1 MTSGSDAGSSPAPRD
16 ELHYAYKPSLASL
29 PFEFHL
35 APDALQWR
43 MGGRSDRIPYGRIR
57 RVRLSY
63 RPLTLQTY
71 RFLAEIWP
79 AEGRPLSIA
88 SSSWKTIAEQER
100 LDGAYVAFITELHRR
115 MQAART
121 SAVFETGSPP
131 LIYWPGVA
139 VLVLASLAMAA
150 LIVEA
155 LRSGQLAG
163 ALFVGVFL
171 AAFLWWGGS
180 YFRRNRPGT
189 YRPDAL
195 PAEVLP

>member
-1 MTSGSDAGSSPAPRD
+1 MTGGSAAGTSPAPRD
-16 ELHYAYKPSLASL
+16 ELHYAYKPSLVS
-29 PFEFHL
+29 PPYEFQL
-35 APDALQWR
+35 APDALYWR
-43 MGGRSDRIPYGRIR
+43 MGGRSDRIPYGGIR

-63 RPLTLQTY
+63 RPLTMQSH

-79 AEGRPLSIA
+79 AEGRRLSIA

-100 LDGAYVAFITELHRR
+100 LDGPYVAFITELHRR
-115 MQAART
+115 MRAAGT

-131 LIYWPGVA
+131 LIYWPGFA

-150 LIVEA
+150 LIVQA
-155 LRSGQLAG
+155 LRTDQPAG

-171 AAFLWWGGS
+171 AVFLWWGNS

-195 PAEVLP
+195 PPEVLP

>member
-1 MTSGSDAGSSPAPRD
+1 MTDDSAADAPPDDLR
-16 ELHYAYKPSLASL
+16 YAYKPSLAS
-29 PFEFHL
+29 PPYEFHL
-35 APDALQWR
+35 ASDALYWR
-43 MGGRSDRIPYGRIR
+43 MGARSDRIPYGRIR

-63 RPLTLQTY
+63 RPLTMHTH

-79 AEGRPLSIA
+79 AEGRRLSIA

-100 LDGAYVAFITELHRR
+100 LDGAYVAFIAELHRR
-115 MQAART
+115 MQAAGT
-121 SAVFETGSPP
+121 TAVFETGSPP
-131 LIYWPGVA
+131 LIYWPGLA

-150 LIVEA
+150 LIVQA
-155 LRSGQLAG
+155 LRTGQPAG

-189 YRPDAL
+189 YAPDAL

>member
-1 MTSGSDAGSSPAPRD
+1 MTDGSAADAPSAPQD
-16 ELHYAYKPSLASL
+16 DLHYAYKPSLASPL
-29 PFEFHL
+29 YEFHL
-35 APDALQWR
+35 APDALYWR
-43 MGGRSDRIPYGRIR
+43 MGARSDRIPYGRIR

-63 RPLTLQTY
+63 RPLTLQTH

-79 AEGRPLSIA
+79 AEGRRLNIA

-100 LDGAYVAFITELHRR
+100 LDGPYVAFIAELHRR
-115 MQAART
+115 MRAAGT
-121 SAVFETGSPP
+121 PAVFDTGSPP
-131 LIYWPGVA
+131 LIYWPGLA

-150 LIVEA
+150 LVVQA
-155 LRSGQLAG
+155 LRTGQPAG